1 MKKLVMSEST
11 IFKKGSLYARQDIGW
26 ILLPETGRPAGGDW
40 DTGYVRVEEK
50 LIIFMNIGVPGTTN
64 HDFDN
69 YYDEH
74 NKTIVWYGKPR
85 SHSQQPTFQK
95 LFNGELTPYFFARWD
110 VKNPFTFLGIGKIIS
125 FKDDKPVKDGK
136 GQDTSAIELKIN
148 IEDSDSIIPDII
160 KEPIKKN
167 PQINTKITPIV
178 KSSFVLEK
186 HLESYL
192 IQNWQETILSKNYDI
207 YKDNGKLGQQYMT
220 RSGPLDILAISKDR
234 KEFLIIELKKGRASD
249 EVVGQVMRYMGY
261 IKHSLATN
269 SEKVKGMIIALDEDT
284 NLKDALSV
292 TNDIDFM
299 KYEID
304 FKLSN
309 STSNNLITKK
319 KSFFI
324 LNLIE
329 KYPGRAALIII
340 FIMIIVGIQ
349 NP

>member
-1 MKKLVMSEST
+1 MKET
-11 IFKKGSLYARQDIGW
+11 NIFKKGSLYSRQDVGW

-40 DTGYVRVEEK
+40 DTGYVKVDEK

-69 YYDEH
+69 YYDEN

-125 FKDDKPVKDGK
+125 FKDGIPVKDGK
-136 GQDTSAIELKIN
+136 GQDTTTIELKIN
-148 IEDSDSIIPDII
+148 IEDSDFIIPDII
-160 KEPIKKN
+160 KEPTKKN
-167 PQINTKITPIV
+167 SQISTKTIPIV
-178 KSSFVLEK
+178 KSSFALEK
-186 HLESYL
+186 HLENYL
-192 IQNWQETILSKNYDI
+192 IQNWQDTVLSTNYDI
-207 YKDNGKLGQQYMT
+207 YINNGKLAQQYMT
-220 RSGPLDILAISKDR
+220 RSGPLDILAISKD
-234 KEFLIIELKKGRASD
+234 KTEFLIIELKKGRASD

-269 SEKVKGMIIALDEDT
+269 SEKVKGIIIALDEDP

-292 TNDIDFM
+292 TNDIEFM

-309 STSNNLITKK
+309 SNSKKIITKQ
-319 KSFFI
+319 KSVFI
-324 LNLIE
+324 LDLIE
-329 KYPGRAALIII
+329 KYPGRAALVVIAIL
-340 FIMIIVGIQ
+340 FIVGIQ
-349 NP
+349 SS